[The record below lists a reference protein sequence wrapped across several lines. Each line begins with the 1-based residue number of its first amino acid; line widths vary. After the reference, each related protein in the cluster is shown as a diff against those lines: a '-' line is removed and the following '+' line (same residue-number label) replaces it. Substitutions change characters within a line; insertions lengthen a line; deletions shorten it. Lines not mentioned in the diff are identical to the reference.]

1 MSTPFQTPHLF
12 ARKIALNPL
21 RSTSNDGP
29 TKPVLKTKK
38 MQKCRNYIF
47 CFHIFTQVHTTNPA
61 HATRGRGHLVAALS
75 FFVTSIHFS
84 YDQPSSCYPRPRPLH
99 YRTRW
104 LDLQHTHARTCH
116 LKPRRVHHAPAPE
129 STTTYPLVLSGTCT
143 FLYLSSSVT
152 HSHCFKTLSSTTTLE
167 IAGRRTCPFRQDKS
181 SGLISRAESQKIAV

>member
-116 LKPRRVHHAPAPE
+116 LKPRRVHHAPAPPPQNRLQPIL
-129 STTTYPLVLSGTCT
+129 SFSLGLVLFC
-143 FLYLSSSVT
+143 
-152 HSHCFKTLSSTTTLE
+152 
-167 IAGRRTCPFRQDKS
+167 TCPPVSHTHTVSKLYHRQQLLKS
-181 SGLISRAESQKIAV
+181 PDAGLVRSGKTNLPV

>member
-38 MQKCRNYIF
+38 MHKCRNYIF

-75 FFVTSIHFS
+75 FFVTSS
-84 YDQPSSCYPRPRPLH
+84 L
-99 YRTRW
+99 RW

-116 LKPRRVHHAPAPE
+116 LKPRRVHHAPAPPPQNRLQPIL
-129 STTTYPLVLSGTCT
+129 SFSLGLVLFC
-143 FLYLSSSVT
+143 
-152 HSHCFKTLSSTTTLE
+152 
-167 IAGRRTCPFRQDKS
+167 TCPKVSHTHTVSKLYHRQQLLKS
-181 SGLISRAESQKIAV
+181 PDAGLVRSGKTNLPV

>member
-99 YRTRW
+99 YRTRDGW
-104 LDLQHTHARTCH
+104 TYSIHTHALAISSRAVCIMPPH
-116 LKPRRVHHAPAPE
+116 HRPRIDYNLSSRSLWDLYFFV
-129 STTTYPLVLSGTCT
+129 LVLQC
-143 FLYLSSSVT
+143 
-152 HSHCFKTLSSTTTLE
+152 HTLTLFQNF
-167 IAGRRTCPFRQDKS
+167 IIDNNS
-181 SGLISRAESQKIAV
+181 